1 MLPRKFCFS
10 INRITPSKCCLSTIP
25 TMNIFDRNTKR
36 KQKDWAAKA
45 KDANVYDYIKEEVGY
60 RLADRVYD
68 IKRFDEEI
76 VLFLF

>member
-1 MLPRKFCFS
+1 
-10 INRITPSKCCLSTIP
+10 
-25 TMNIFDRNTKR
+25 MNIFDRNTKR

-68 IKRFDEEI
+68 IKRSDDEI